1 MIPRR
6 RFVIWAMGAAVLAQ
20 EHLPRGPVFRAQTA
34 LVEIHATVLDPRG
47 RHLRG
52 LQKDDF
58 EIIDG
63 SEPRKPEIF
72 ESEESPISLGLLLDI
87 TGSMQEALP
96 AVKHS
101 ALRLVTQLRPADQ
114 VAVFVFNNR
123 LWVLSD
129 FTVDRDLTAAAIRS
143 LRAAGTTALF
153 DALAGASQ
161 LVSQRQGKRA
171 LLVFTD
177 GNDNASALTLERAV
191 ERARREAI
199 PVYTVAQ
206 GEALRARN
214 LTETL
219 EVIARSTGG
228 LAFKVR
234 KPVEIDEAFSEISRD
249 LTASYLLAFKPRPG
263 HGEWR
268 TLVVRVR
275 GRKNLQVRSREGY
288 FAP

>member
-1 MIPRR
+1 MISRR
-6 RFVIWAMGAAVLAQ
+6 RFALWAGSAPLLAQ
-20 EHLPRGPVFRAQTA
+20 EHLRQGPVFRVQTA
-34 LVEIHATVLDPRG
+34 LVEIHATVLDSRG

-52 LQKDDF
+52 LQKHDF
-58 EIIDG
+58 EILDG
-63 SEPRKPEIF
+63 GEPRPPEVF
-72 ESEESPISLGLLLDI
+72 ESEESPLSLGLLLDI

-96 AVKHS
+96 ALKHA
-101 ALRLVTQLRPADQ
+101 ALRLVDQLRPADR

-129 FTVDRDLTAAAIRS
+129 FTVDRELTAAAIRS
-143 LRAAGTTALF
+143 LRAAGATALF
-153 DALAGASQ
+153 DALARASQ

-199 PVYTVAQ
+199 PVYAVAQ

-234 KPVEIDEAFSEISRD
+234 KPAEIDEVFSEICRD

-263 HGEWR
+263 RGEWR
-268 TLVVRVR
+268 TLAVRVR
-275 GRKNLQVRSREGY
+275 GRQNLQVRSRQGY